1 MMNTQDNNNTSD
13 GSGSHTSLKITLIAV
28 IVVVVLAATSLI
40 GLRNGMNSKKN
51 EVDAQW
57 SQVENVMQRRADLIP
72 NLVASVQG
80 QMDHESKVFKD
91 IADARRQYAAAS
103 TPNDKL
109 KANDELN
116 SKTNVLVNAV
126 QENYPQLASSE
137 SVKTLMTQLE
147 GSENRISV
155 ERERYI
161 RLVNEYNNKVTS
173 FPASMVAGLFGFSK
187 MDLYRAQPG
196 SENAPKVTFH
206 E

>member
-173 FPASMVAGLFGFSK
+173 FPASMVAGMFGFSK

>member
-40 GLRNGMNSKKN
+40 GLRNGMNGKKN